1 MEAKDLIDIIIK
13 IVGTTI
19 PGYLAYFCLY
29 KLNIIHPNKNR
40 ADENKI
46 ILSILALVNCFF
58 GLMILNRYQEKNLLV
73 NVLTIFFLFFIISVV
88 LIPLVLPYIQFCFNK
103 YLNVIRKQ
111 KGIGELD
118 PLPIYKDVFHQEGTV
133 RISVFTFAGHCVV
146 SGKADSMPD
155 DNQFD
160 YFAMKFTSNIEDPT
174 EWSETEVIKRY
185 SEAEE
190 KEIGKFVTY
199 IDLEKSLKF
208 YVLIENKPISS

>member
-19 PGYLAYFCLY
+19 PGYLAYYCLY

-40 ADENKI
+40 NEENKI
-46 ILSILALVNCFF
+46 VLSTLALLNCFF
-58 GLMILNRYQEKNLLV
+58 GLMILNKNQDKNILG
-73 NVLTIFFLFFIISVV
+73 NVLIVFILFFLISII
-88 LIPLVLPYIQFCFNK
+88 VLPFVLPFIQSLLNS
-103 YLNVIRKQ
+103 YLNFIRKK

-133 RISVFTFAGHCVV
+133 RISVFTFSGKCVV
-146 SGKADSMPD
+146 SGKADSVPD

-160 YFAMKFTSNIEDPT
+160 YFALKFTSNIENPE
-174 EWSETEVIKRY
+174 EWSETEVIALY
-185 SEAEE
+185 QDAE
-190 KEIGKFVTY
+190 KKKIGKFTTY

-208 YVLIENKPISS
+208 YILVED